1 MTIGVLLI
9 DDHAAVRKGLA
20 LLIQSQPDIRIVGE
34 AADGREAV
42 QQAVRKYPDVVV
54 MDIAMPVLD
63 GIEATEQIRER
74 CPDTEVLVLSV
85 HADAEHVFRALRA
98 GALGYLPKESAGNE
112 LADAVRCVHLGKR
125 YLGSKLSPSA
135 IEDYLRQRHAASPLD
150 SLNARERQVLGLLA
164 AGKSSAEAAE
174 ILALPARIV
183 ESCRHRMM
191 QRLGIA
197 DLPSLLAFAHTHGVP
212 DADGAGP
219 STGRA

>member
-9 DDHAAVRKGLA
+9 DDHAAVRKGLT
-20 LLIQSQPDIRIVGE
+20 LLIRNQGDIRVVGE
-34 AADGREAV
+34 AEDGREGV
-42 QQAVRKYPDVVV
+42 RQALRKEPDVVV

-63 GIEATEQIRER
+63 GIDATLLIRDR
-74 CPDTEVLVLSV
+74 CPDTEVLILSV

-98 GALGYLPKESAGNE
+98 GALGYLLKESAGNE

-125 YLGSKLSPSA
+125 YLGTKISQGA

-150 SLNARERQVLGLLA
+150 SLNAREREVLRLLA

-174 ILALPARIV
+174 ILALPMRSV
-183 ESCRHRMM
+183 DCWCHRMM

-197 DLPSLLAFAHTHGVP
+197 DLPSLLAFARDQGV
-212 DADGAGP
+212 ADCARQ
-219 STGRA
+219 SAGRA